1 MKLETIQKN
10 HNLNEVHTVDKV
22 GPGGA
27 HHHYTIKEAKNS
39 ESKANFHCEIKF
51 QKGPRNED
59 ESIHGV
65 IDSDLL
71 EIVRDRLKSFQ
82 NGPFANVYNEEA
94 LPHVENALFYMN
106 LRVEERARRNV
117 LGKYKK

>member
-1 MKLETIQKN
+1 MKLETIQKI
-10 HNLNEVHTVDKV
+10 HNLNEVHTVDEV

-27 HHHYTIKEAKNS
+27 HHHYMIKEAKDN
-39 ESKANFHCEIKF
+39 ESKANFRCEIKF

-59 ESIHGV
+59 ESIRGV

-71 EIVRDRLKSFQ
+71 EIVRDRLRSFQ

-94 LPHVENALFYMN
+94 LRHVENALFYMN
-106 LRVEERARRNV
+106 LRVEERVRRNV

>member
-1 MKLETIQKN
+1 MKLETIQKI
-10 HNLNEVHTVDKV
+10 HNLNEVHTVDEV

-27 HHHYTIKEAKNS
+27 HHHYMIKEVKDN

-51 QKGPRNED
+51 QKGARNED
-59 ESIHGV
+59 ENIHGV

-71 EIVRDRLKSFQ
+71 EIVRDRLRSFQ

-94 LPHVENALFYMN
+94 LRHVENALFYMN
-106 LRVEERARRNV
+106 LRVEERVRRNV